1 MMTNTDESPLV
12 PLNKKEFERCAK
24 ISATEMERL
33 DCFAALLCEWQQRM
47 NLVSTS
53 SLKDLWRRHMLD
65 SVQLKNF
72 IRDTDKTI
80 LDLGSG
86 AGFPGIVLGIL
97 MSGPRHT
104 PIHLVESHGRK
115 CTFLNEVAR
124 KTEANV
130 VIHNTRI
137 ENLEPFPVDV
147 VTARALAPLDKLLGY
162 SAPFLAENS
171 RCLFLKGLKS
181 EQELT
186 ESRKKWT
193 MIVTEAKSLSDA
205 SGVILT
211 IERITRRH
219 V

>member
-1 MMTNTDESPLV
+1 MTNSEEQPLS
-12 PLNKKEFERCAK
+12 KKEFERCAA
-24 ISATEMERL
+24 ISKTEMERL
-33 DCFAALLCEWQQRM
+33 ECFAALLCEWQQRM

-97 MSGPRHT
+97 ASAPV
-104 PIHLVESHGRK
+104 HLVESHGRK
-115 CTFLNEVAR
+115 CAFLHEVAR

-130 VIHNTRI
+130 VIHNARV
-137 ENLEPFPVDV
+137 ENLEPFPADV
-147 VTARALAPLDKLLGY
+147 ITARALAPLDKLLGY
-162 SAPFLAENS
+162 SEPFLAENS

-211 IERITRRH
+211 IERIFRRH